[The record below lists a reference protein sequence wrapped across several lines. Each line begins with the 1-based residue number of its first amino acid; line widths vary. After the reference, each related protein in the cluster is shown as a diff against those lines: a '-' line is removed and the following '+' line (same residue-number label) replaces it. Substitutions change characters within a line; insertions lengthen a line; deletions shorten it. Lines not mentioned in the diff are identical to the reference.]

1 MTAEQEAELLRLQ
14 RLKHKQNREDEKAK
28 LDEQN
33 RLRAERMR
41 EAKDKDDKERDLWR
55 NKLLAEIK
63 AEEERL
69 ARLKKELAERQRKI

>member
-1 MTAEQEAELLRLQ
+1 MRLQ